1 MNDRTC
7 IVTRKSG
14 SSEEMIR
21 FVAGPDKHI
30 VPDLK
35 AVLPGRGAWVLASR
49 PVIEEAIKRKAFA
62 RSLKADVIVEDK
74 LVDLVDR
81 LLVKAAL
88 GNLAMARK
96 AGAVI
101 FGSTKVESAIR
112 SHQVR
117 LVLHAKEAAYDGVRK
132 IDQAIHAAKTS
143 SGKDV
148 SVLSLFTSDEMG
160 VAFGDN
166 HVIHAALLNVQAA
179 EGFIKTAHKLVA
191 YRGGKRNEPEETTVE
206 AVKETE

>member
-132 IDQAIHAAKTS
+132 IDQAIHSAKTS

-148 SVLSLFTSDEMG
+148 SVLSL
-160 VAFGDN
+160 FGDN